1 MIHRAPHFL
10 HWFCIMWEKL
20 KITLRHHKLIIAV
33 SVSASALTVM
43 VLAGIASA
51 IILANNGSLLDVVV
65 SFLNKSDPRA
75 ISNNEKTVVGDFA
88 SEESRIIDVVEKA
101 SPGVVSIV
109 ITKDVPII
117 EQYYQEFDPFGE
129 DFFNDFLG
137 NNGFKFRFPQQKQNG
152 TEKREVGG
160 GSGFFISADGY
171 IVTNKH
177 VVDDDKAEYTVLTND
192 GEKYDAEILAKDS
205 TLDVAILKV
214 KGDGFS
220 YLSFGDSDRL
230 KPGQTVITIGNA
242 LAEFRN
248 SVSVGVV
255 SGLSRSVVA
264 GDMFGKSEQLEGV
277 IQTDAAINLGNSGGP
292 LLDTAGTVVGVNV
305 AVSRGAENVGFALTS
320 NTVRSIA
327 DSVKQHGEIIRPY
340 LGMRYVQITETL
352 KKKNNLTVD
361 YGVLVQKGETAEDL
375 AVIPSSP
382 ADKAGIVENDI
393 ILEVDGV
400 KLEPGKSLASIIRQ
414 KGIGQIIK
422 LKILHK
428 GNEKEIEVKLE
439 RAPKGL

>member
-1 MIHRAPHFL
+1 ML
-10 HWFCIMWEKL
+10 E
-20 KITLRHHKLIIAV
+20 KITTFLKHHKTNIIISVV
-33 SVSASALTVM
+33 SSVLTV
-43 VLAGIASA
+43 VILVGIGNA
-51 IILANNGSLLDVVV
+51 ILFANNASWPGVIGSF
-65 SFLNKSDPRA
+65 SNKSEVPA
-75 ISNNEKTVVGDFA
+75 INDNSGTVKRNVV

-101 SPGVVSIV
+101 SPAVVSIV

-117 EQYYQEFDPFGE
+117 EQYYQEFDPFSE
-129 DFFNDFLG
+129 DFFNDFFG
-137 NNGFKFRFPQQKQNG
+137 GWGFRFQVPQQKQNG

-177 VVDDDKAEYTVLTND
+177 VVDVDNAEYTVLTND
-192 GEKYDAEILAKDS
+192 GKKYDAEILAKDS

-214 KGDGFS
+214 KGNNFS
-220 YLSFGDSDRL
+220 YLSFGDSDKL
-230 KPGQTVITIGNA
+230 KPGQTVIAIGNA

-277 IQTDAAINLGNSGGP
+277 IQTDAAINPGNSGGP
-292 LLDTAGTVVGVNV
+292 LLDIAGNVIGVNV
-305 AVSRGAENVGFALTS
+305 AVSRGAENIGFALTS
-320 NTVRSIA
+320 NTVKSIA
-327 DSVKQHGEIIRPY
+327 ESVKQHGEIVRPY
-340 LGMRYVQITETL
+340 LGVRYVQITEDL

-361 YGVLVQKGETAEDL
+361 YGVLVSRGEAPEDL
-375 AVIPSSP
+375 AVIPGSP

-400 KLEPGKSLASIIRQ
+400 KLESGKSLASIIRQ
-414 KGIGQIIK
+414 KEIGQTVK

-439 RAPKGL
+439 KAPKDI